1 MKTFSNRAAELS
13 QEVTAGIQRLNARS
27 PARGSLLVF
36 ASLASLAFLSQ
47 PLHGIADD
55 GVVAVFSSV
64 SESYVREKMPDGTFK
79 PQTYAFGDGGRAAGA
94 SHDLTVDGMSFMD
107 VARVMAPSLAS
118 QKFVPCDPKDPRKT
132 DLLIMVY
139 WGTTTG
145 TDDTS
150 NSAEYQIARA
160 LVAPPR
166 MGLSAPPTGLGGTAM
181 ASDPTV
187 SGRASELQQVA
198 ALKAADDSA
207 QEQSLA
213 MTNLANRQR
222 DRLNQQNAAV
232 LGYMNEMKRVQGYEL
247 TAFNSRRQDVL
258 DEVEESRYF
267 VVLMAYD
274 FQTLLE
280 HKQRKLLWQT
290 RFSIPEHR
298 NDFSRQL
305 AAMSQTASHY
315 FGRNSDGLRRKELP
329 STNVKLGDLKT
340 IGVEPET
347 QK

>member
-1 MKTFSNRAAELS
+1 M
-13 QEVTAGIQRLNARS
+13 
-27 PARGSLLVF
+27 
-36 ASLASLAFLSQ
+36 LASLGGLAVLSL
-47 PLHGIADD
+47 PLRGVADD

-64 SESYVREKMPDGTFK
+64 SENYVREKLPDGSFK

-107 VARVMAPSLAS
+107 VAHVMARSLAS
-118 QKFVPCDPKDPRKT
+118 QKYVPCDPKDPRKT

-150 NSAEYQIARA
+150 NSAEYQIARG

-198 ALKAADDSA
+198 AVKAADDSA

-222 DRLNQQNAAV
+222 DRLNRQNAAV

-247 TAFNSRRQDVL
+247 TALNSRRQEVL

-274 FQTLLE
+274 FQTLLQ

-305 AAMSQTASHY
+305 AAMAQTASHY
-315 FGRNSDGLRRKELP
+315 FGRNSDGLRRKDLP
-329 STNVKLGDLKT
+329 STSVELGDLKT

-347 QK
+347 GK

>member
-1 MKTFSNRAAELS
+1 MKASSGFFSSKRPANVVRIHFPD
-13 QEVTAGIQRLNARS
+13 TPRLPR
-27 PARGSLLVF
+27 L
-36 ASLASLAFLSQ
+36 SLALVAMMGWVGGSSL
-47 PLHGIADD
+47 PLRGAPDD
-55 GVVAVFSSV
+55 GVVAVFSSI
-64 SESYVREKMPDGTFK
+64 SDGYVRTKLPDGSFK
-79 PQTYAFGDGGRAAGA
+79 PETYAFGDGGRQTGA
-94 SHDLTVDGMSFMD
+94 SHDLSIDGLSFMD

-118 QKFVPCDPKDPRKT
+118 QNYLPCDPKDPRKT

-150 NSAEYQIARA
+150 SSAEYQIARA

-198 ALKAADDSA
+198 AVKAADDSA

-213 MTNLANRQR
+213 MSSLANRQR
-222 DRLNQQNAAV
+222 DRLNLQNAAI
-232 LGYMNEMKRVQGYEL
+232 LGYLNEMKRVQGYEL
-247 TAFNSRRQDVL
+247 TALSSRRQDII

-274 FQTLLE
+274 FQTLLQ

-298 NDFSRQL
+298 NDFSKQL
-305 AAMSQTASHY
+305 AAMSQSASHY
-315 FGRNSDGLRRKELP
+315 FGKNSEGLTRKALP
-329 STNVKLGDLKT
+329 STNVRLGDLKT
-340 IGVEPET
+340 IGVEPEAGR
-347 QK
+347 